1 MKIEL
6 TAGEFE
12 DMLTCASCG
21 VYLTCKWLADAMN
34 DEFSTPEDVE
44 HYDELERRIKAL
56 NEKLRDMYGKNI

>member
-6 TAGEFE
+6 TVGEFE
-12 DMLTCASCG
+12 DLLTCVSCG
-21 VYLTCKWLADAMN
+21 VYQSRKWLADVMN

-56 NEKLRDMYGKNI
+56 NQKLTDMYGKNI